1 MSKLEH
7 ELARRYRKN
16 DETNEEEEVLVR
28 PDEARKCD
36 TLTDVYTGEPLYLK
50 AEKSTLVRPHFAIK
64 EKLTEN
70 DKKIKE
76 KISSETDDDRIHKLA
91 QDFLKKA
98 FNNNYNI
105 KIYTKKCGKHHSK
118 EPICFRDLLKKG
130 CRITLECPVLD
141 THKRWDILITDSE
154 TGEIMLGI
162 EVYNTHKTHETS
174 RPSDVLWA
182 ELDVKDIIDELRSAI
197 SESNFDTD
205 SDIFEFYCI
214 RSFIDNSEINK
225 CSICIDEE
233 AKIKNE
239 EEQILRQ
246 KEVEEKK
253 RQYKIR
259 QDKETNDRNERESS
273 EREEKNRQY
282 KINQER
288 ERKEREEIQ
297 ERERK
302 EREERQERERN
313 ERKERQERERK
324 EREERQERERKQWD
338 DDEEKRKNIVT
349 ETNIKLKNAEK
360 ELRRI
365 EIKQEQR
372 LNALNNLLKKMKEN
386 KNNENE
392 LKKLKEDETLFNN
405 LKIILNNTKL
415 ELTNE
420 ITQCK
425 LVIEKNKLPKQ
436 RPTH

>member
-36 TLTDVYTGEPLYLK
+36 TLTDPYTGEPLYLK

-130 CRITLECPVLD
+130 CRITLECRVLD
-141 THKRWDILITDSE
+141 THKRWDILITDSD

-182 ELDVKDIIDELRSAI
+182 EIDVKDIIDKLRSAI

-205 SDIFEFYCI
+205 SKIFEFYCI

-259 QDKETNDRNERESS
+259 QDKDTNDRNEREIN

-288 ERKEREEIQ
+288 ERKERE
-297 ERERK
+297 
-302 EREERQERERN
+302 
-313 ERKERQERERK
+313 ERQERERK

-365 EIKQEQR
+365 ESELNKRKHDLNKIWDEQIKH
-372 LNALNNLLKKMKEN
+372 KGN
-386 KNNENE
+386 KQKQDE
-392 LKKLKEDETLFNN
+392 LKEDINESDK
-405 LKIILNNTKL
+405 LKITLNNIKL

-425 LVIEKNKLPKQ
+425 LVIEKNKLSKQ
-436 RPTH
+436 RPLHYTFN

>member
-16 DETNEEEEVLVR
+16 DETNEEEEVLIR

-36 TLTDVYTGEPLYLK
+36 TLTDAYTGEPLYLR
-50 AEKSTLVRPHFAIK
+50 AENSELLRQHFVIK
-64 EKLTEN
+64 EKKLTEN

-76 KISSETDDDRIHKLA
+76 KISSETDDDRKHKNA

-130 CRITLECPVLD
+130 CRITLECRVLD
-141 THKRWDILITDSE
+141 THKRWDILITDPE

-174 RPSDVLWA
+174 RPSDVLWV
-182 ELDVKDIIDELRSAI
+182 EIDVKDIIDELRSAI

-205 SDIFEFYCI
+205 SKIFEFRCM

-233 AKIKNE
+233 AKIKN
-239 EEQILRQ
+239 Q
-246 KEVEEKK
+246 KEQENREKEVQETM

-259 QDKETNDRNERESS
+259 QDKETNDRNERERNEREWKNRQYKINQERESS

-282 KINQER
+282 KIN
-288 ERKEREEIQ
+288 
-297 ERERK
+297 
-302 EREERQERERN
+302 
-313 ERKERQERERK
+313 QERERK

-365 EIKQEQR
+365 KIKEDQR
-372 LNALNNLLKKMKEN
+372 LNALNNFWKKMKEN
-386 KNNENE
+386 KNNEDE
-392 LKKLKEDETLFNN
+392 LKKLKEDQTLFNN
-405 LKIILNNTKL
+405 LKIRLNNTKL
-415 ELTNE
+415 ELINE

-436 RPTH
+436 RPTHYTFN

>member
-16 DETNEEEEVLVR
+16 DETNEEEEVLIR

-36 TLTDVYTGEPLYLK
+36 TLTDAYTGEPLYLR
-50 AEKSTLVRPHFAIK
+50 AENSELLRQHFVIK
-64 EKLTEN
+64 EKKLTKN

-76 KISSETDDDRIHKLA
+76 KISLETDDDRIHKLA
-91 QDFLKKA
+91 QDFLKIA

-239 EEQILRQ
+239 EEHILTH
-246 KEVEEKK
+246 KEVE
-253 RQYKIR
+253 
-259 QDKETNDRNERESS
+259 
-273 EREEKNRQY
+273 
-282 KINQER
+282 
-288 ERKEREEIQ
+288 
-297 ERERK
+297 
-302 EREERQERERN
+302 
-313 ERKERQERERK
+313 
-324 EREERQERERKQWD
+324 
-338 DDEEKRKNIVT
+338 
-349 ETNIKLKNAEK
+349 
-360 ELRRI
+360 
-365 EIKQEQR
+365 
-372 LNALNNLLKKMKEN
+372 
-386 KNNENE
+386 
-392 LKKLKEDETLFNN
+392 
-405 LKIILNNTKL
+405 
-415 ELTNE
+415 
-420 ITQCK
+420 
-425 LVIEKNKLPKQ
+425 
-436 RPTH
+436 